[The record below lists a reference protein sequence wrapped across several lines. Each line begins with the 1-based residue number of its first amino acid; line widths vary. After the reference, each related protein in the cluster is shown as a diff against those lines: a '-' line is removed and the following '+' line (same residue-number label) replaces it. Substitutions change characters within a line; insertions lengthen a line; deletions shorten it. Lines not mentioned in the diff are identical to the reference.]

1 MGLRTR
7 LVAGLLVV
15 LAAFAPAAW
24 ADEPSDRASFFTKR
38 VSASEVK
45 VYAKN
50 PIGVGKVQFVVNGR
64 EIAWV
69 RATSDRDPK
78 LRMVTLQGE
87 NIGYLV
93 RTAQLVAGQ
102 KNVIEIWVDNRRAW
116 RAAYSR

>member
-1 MGLRTR
+1 MAFRTR

-24 ADEPSDRASFFTKR
+24 ADEPADRASYFTKR
-38 VSASEVK
+38 VSAGEVK

-50 PIGVGKVQFVVNGR
+50 PVGVGKVQFVVNGR

-69 RATSDRDPK
+69 RAASARDPK

-87 NIGYLV
+87 TIGYLV
-93 RTAQLVAGQ
+93 RTVPLRFGQ

>member
-1 MGLRTR
+1 MGFRTR
-7 LVAGLLVV
+7 LAAGLLVA
-15 LAAFAPAAW
+15 LATFAPVAW
-24 ADEPSDRASFFTKR
+24 ADEPADRSSYFTKR
-38 VSASEVK
+38 VSAGEVK

-64 EIAWV
+64 EVAWV
-69 RATSDRDPK
+69 RAASARDPK

-87 NIGYLV
+87 TLGYLV

-116 RAAYSR
+116 HVAYTR